1 MRLLEWISNTVIL
14 QKAFWHDSPFLRS
27 SSKRFLV
34 IAVFMMMLM
43 AAQMFQFLSDSSSA
57 SWNEDR
63 RCTYVQDDPGSCL
76 SWACHWISSEEN
88 AVFYLSV
95 RLVGA
100 CLVKVWQQ
108 RRLGV
113 VLGIY
118 ANTNNVIGSPSQANQ
133 HSLLNMGEGMCTLGC
148 CCCNSFFYNNQ
159 RKSFC
164 RGKVWRILLPFFTSF
179 RVSMEHKS
187 YSWQKSSLETDMQL
201 IFDVFI
207 INDIRHLKSWLSL
220 KFLIWYIS
228 FYNCSSLIS
237 F

>member
-1 MRLLEWISNTVIL
+1 MHTGLLLL
-14 QKAFWHDSPFLRS
+14 QL
-27 SSKRFLV
+27 
-34 IAVFMMMLM
+34 
-43 AAQMFQFLSDSSSA
+43 
-57 SWNEDR
+57 
-63 RCTYVQDDPGSCL
+63 
-76 SWACHWISSEEN
+76 
-88 AVFYLSV
+88 
-95 RLVGA
+95 
-100 CLVKVWQQ
+100 
-108 RRLGV
+108 
-113 VLGIY
+113 
-118 ANTNNVIGSPSQANQ
+118 
-133 HSLLNMGEGMCTLGC
+133 
-148 CCCNSFFYNNQ
+148 FFYNNQ

-237 F
+237 FKKDGHIKNNHLKYNSDFQVVDSFIKENWWMSWCCPWWWCLHNSSVQVVLMAHCAYSAGYCFFHENRSLISRDVLQIRGEFGDQKCVISRRLHPKKR